1 MEKICTSGHP
11 FHLGRQNNPIYCIIE
26 GRIDSRGDNTM
37 KEILK
42 LAHIQDFE
50 MSACC
55 NNSDVTQADCSC
67 A

>member
-1 MEKICTSGHP
+1 
-11 FHLGRQNNPIYCIIE
+11 
-26 GRIDSRGDNTM
+26 M

-50 MSACC
+50 MSACR